1 MQQLHRKNFNP
12 LSHLNRAQ
20 FWKSCELKGSWL
32 NISRSTRFPILT
44 VARAHVSLPPA
55 RFATGKSSV
64 LDVIHDVTV
73 FARHH
78 AFITKDIRIQLSA
91 SWWCHIASGGY
102 AEGTTF
108 DSWFLDEKRKEP
120 LSFERKGG
128 VTLKREILLLGLQS
142 CFQISR
148 VQILQKRIRKRF
160 WTRLRPY
167 LTGVIRFMDVN
178 WNQVEQKVTDLNT

>member
-1 MQQLHRKNFNP
+1 MNLSDIENSISVTEMRHLHRKNFSP

-20 FWKSCELKGSWL
+20 FWKSSEQKGSWL
-32 NISRSTRFPILT
+32 NVSRSTRFPILT

-73 FARHH
+73 FAGHH

-128 VTLKREILLLGLQS
+128 VAL
-142 CFQISR
+142 
-148 VQILQKRIRKRF
+148 
-160 WTRLRPY
+160 
-167 LTGVIRFMDVN
+167 
-178 WNQVEQKVTDLNT
+178 